1 MTEEQLKILKV
12 MSEVTGRVDMN
23 EFARRIGLAPSQVT
37 EQVQELAKAG
47 FVKKVG
53 AGYGI
58 TEKGRTALRAVKPVP
73 EGMEFHFYVEI
84 GQPTR
89 LSSRTMQ
96 EFYFIAKKADA
107 ASLEF
112 HLYRGD
118 FEKWVAT
125 AVEDPLFAGEL
136 ADLKKTNSMG
146 EELRKEILS
155 ALETRYGFEAFSERK
170 EYAPSERIQV

>member
-1 MTEEQLKILKV
+1 

-23 EFARRIGLAPSQVT
+23 EFARRIGLAPNQVT
-37 EQVQELAKAG
+37 EHIQGLAKVG

-58 TEKGRTALRAVKPVP
+58 TEKGKAALKGVKPVP

-84 GQPTR
+84 GQPTS

-96 EFYFIAKKADA
+96 EFYDVAKKVDA

-118 FEKWVAT
+118 FENWVAT
-125 AVEDPLFAGEL
+125 AVEDAVFADEL
-136 ADLKKTNSMG
+136 ANLMKANFRG
-146 EELRKEILS
+146 ESLRKEIVK
-155 ALETRYGFEAFSERK
+155 ALEARYGFEAPDVRNEDAS
-170 EYAPSERIQV
+170 SERIQV